1 MAKLNA
7 AETAFFDSRG
17 ETVDA
22 SLVPDPAAT
31 PATTPAQPDPDATPA
46 TTPAQPDPAAAPAAT
61 PAQPSKVQP
70 HQVPVAAL
78 QAERQ
83 KRQQVEQEAQQLRAQ
98 IEAFQRAAAPPKPAE
113 PAAPSFEE
121 DPVGALAYQNQALS
135 RQLEEVTTWRQQQEQ
150 TAQQQQIVQSLVQQ
164 TAQSAREFRAQQPDY
179 DQAFQFLTQQRDKQL
194 AALIPDPAQRE
205 QAMFME
211 ALQLSVQ
218 ALQSGV
224 SPAQRYYEIAQ
235 QWGYAP
241 TAAPPASQVQ
251 DEPPES
257 PAVKAI
263 RKGMRQQ
270 SSVSS
275 GGSTPPGELTAE
287 QLLGI
292 RDPAAFNKAW
302 SQQFQR
308 R

>member
-1 MAKLNA
+1 MAKLNT
-7 AETAFFDSRG
+7 AETAFFESRG

-22 SLVPDPAAT
+22 SLSEGLPPAPPAAPVVT
-31 PATTPAQPDPDATPA
+31 DAAPPAPTEEEG
-46 TTPAQPDPAAAPAAT
+46 APAA
-61 PAQPSKVQP
+61 PVPKSGP

-83 KRQQVEQEAQQLRAQ
+83 KRQQIEQEAQQLRAQ
-98 IEAFQRAAAPPKPAE
+98 IEAYQRASAQPPAQPAQPAE
-113 PAAPSFEE
+113 PPAPSFEE

-135 RQLEEVTTWRQQQEQ
+135 RQLQEVNAWRQQQEQ
-150 TAQQQQIVQSLVQQ
+150 TTQQQQVVQQLVQR

-179 DQAFQFLTQQRDKQL
+179 DQAFQFLTEQRDKQL

-218 ALQSGV
+218 AIQAGV
-224 SPAQRYYEIAQ
+224 SPAERYYQIAQ

-241 TAAPPASQVQ
+241 PTAAAPP
-251 DEPPES
+251 PPPAEES

-263 RKGMRQQ
+263 RKGMKQQ
-270 SSVSS
+270 SSVS
-275 GGSTPPGELTAE
+275 GAGSPPPGELTAE
-287 QLLGI
+287 QLLAI
-292 RDPAAFNKAW
+292 RDPVAFNKAW
-302 SQQFQR
+302 GQQFQR

>member
-7 AETAFFDSRG
+7 AEAAFFDSRG

-22 SLVPDPAAT
+22 SLNEGLPP
-31 PATTPAQPDPDATPA
+31 P
-46 TTPAQPDPAAAPAAT
+46 AAPAAPDPAPAAEDGATAPPPAATT
-61 PAQPSKVQP
+61 PDQTAAAKPGP

-83 KRQQVEQEAQQLRAQ
+83 KRQQIEQEAQQLRAQ
-98 IEAFQRAAAPPKPAE
+98 IEAYQRMQAPAKPAE
-113 PAAPSFEE
+113 PAAPSFDE

-150 TAQQQQIVQSLVQQ
+150 AAQQQQVVQNLVQQ

-179 DQAFQFLTQQRDKQL
+179 DQAFQFLTEQRDKQL

-218 ALQSGV
+218 ALQAGV
-224 SPAQRYYEIAQ
+224 SPAQRYYEIAK
-235 QWGYAP
+235 QWGYAA
-241 TAAPPASQVQ
+241 AAPAAPS
-251 DEPPES
+251 PPPEES

-263 RKGMRQQ
+263 RKGMKQQ
-270 SSVSS
+270 SSVS
-275 GGSTPPGELTAE
+275 GAGSTPPGELTPE
-287 QLLGI
+287 QMLAI

-302 SQQFQR
+302 AQQFQR